1 VGLLSRISD
10 KSEINSTYNQVH
22 GQVHHHSSATTP
34 TVHVQAKDGSRRKP
48 PISTATIPKEKG
60 SNEQTTRITCSFV
73 PDWWVGTIP
82 NQTVSLIYINFD

>member
-60 SNEQTTRITCSFV
+60 SNEQNDAYHLGLFV
-73 PDWWVGTIP
+73 CAGLVGR
-82 NQTVSLIYINFD
+82 NDS